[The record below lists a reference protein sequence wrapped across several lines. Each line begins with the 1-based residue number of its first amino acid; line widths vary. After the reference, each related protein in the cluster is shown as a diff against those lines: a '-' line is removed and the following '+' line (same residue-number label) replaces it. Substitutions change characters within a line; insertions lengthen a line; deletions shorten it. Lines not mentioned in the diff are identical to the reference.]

1 MEYIEKIKSENK
13 AVRRNG
19 LKQLLSYV
27 QSSKQLEKSI
37 LVEYISNLPFD
48 DSYDTCRLL
57 SFKIVL
63 YLIKLLHRYSLF

>member
-19 LKQLLSYV
+19 LKQLLSFV

-37 LVEYISNLPFD
+37 LVEYINNLPFD

>member
-19 LKQLLSYV
+19 LKQLLSFV

-37 LVEYISNLPFD
+37 LVEYINNLPFD
-48 DSYDTCRLL
+48 DSYDTCREL

-63 YLIKLLHRYSLF
+63 FLI

>member
-19 LKQLLSYV
+19 LKQLLSFV

-48 DSYDTCRLL
+48 DSYDTCRGL

-63 YLIKLLHRYSLF
+63 FLI

>member
-19 LKQLLSYV
+19 LKQLLSCV

-48 DSYDTCRLL
+48 DSYDTCRVL

-63 YLIKLLHRYSLF
+63 FLI